1 MEKITKLTDYQNE
14 LMQVYLN
21 NNMALLKRSTKN
33 ILNLIGIK
41 INEVDYD
48 DFYSIANM
56 TLWQAIIEYDNSRTC
71 TFNTFLNVCL
81 MNKFKSEI
89 RNRGRYKR
97 KANYNSVSLDGISN
111 NLFGL
116 NFQVTYNEWLYS
128 YDMSYIEKIYSTYNY
143 HSKNAVE
150 IKAISN
156 MMLENIIVSIND
168 EQLRI
173 ITKLLILG
181 YRKRDIKKYLDINDY
196 LLSKK
201 ISQIKRILNLVYK

>member
-1 MEKITKLTDYQNE
+1 MEKMTKLTDYQNE
-14 LMQVYLN
+14 LMQVYLY

-71 TFNTFLNVCL
+71 TFLNVCL
-81 MNKFKSEI
+81 RNKFKSEI

-111 NLFGL
+111 NLFESNL
-116 NFQVTYNEWLYS
+116 QVTYNEWLYG

-143 HSKNAVE
+143 HFKNAVE
-150 IKAISN
+150 INAISN
-156 MMLENIIVSIND
+156 MMLENIIVSMND

-181 YRKRDIKKYLDINDY
+181 YRKSDIKKYLDINDY

-201 ISQIKRILNLVYK
+201 IRQIKRILNLVYK